1 MVVRF
6 LIVFLVSVAVLLGA
20 EIEGGGEGLAS
31 TQGSQASSIARTPA
45 AASGDF
51 GLELIGAQPPG
62 NVVIAPG
69 SIATALAMAGTGAA
83 GLTAAQ
89 IAEVL
94 HLRGPAEFDRVGN
107 LQRTVARQQLA
118 AGRGHAKAAT
128 LRTANGL
135 FVQQG
140 FALKPAFTNRL
151 QRHFGAA
158 PEAVDFE
165 NDPFGSLAAINSWVS
180 DRTDGLI
187 PELLGS
193 LPDDTRLV
201 LSNALYLQAEWLHR
215 FDPADTLPGPFYG
228 RKGAT
233 RVEFMHQVESL
244 RYAAGRGYRAV
255 ELPYRASTLSLLVVL
270 PRGKSVTALQRRLLA
285 GGLARVENRLST
297 ETVELRLPRFH
308 LNTRASLRGTL
319 NALGMPVAFSDAADF
334 SRITAEELKID
345 AVEHVADLTV
355 DEDGTVAAA
364 ATGVVFAPKS
374 AHAPFRAIEFNAN
387 RPFLFFVR
395 DRGTGAV
402 LFAGRLTNPAP
413 AGSG

>member
-1 MVVRF
+1 MAKF
-6 LIVFLVSVAVLLGA
+6 LIVLLVSAVVLCGVELQ
-20 EIEGGGEGLAS
+20 GGGEGLAS
-31 TQGSQASSIARTPA
+31 TQGSQAPPIVKTPA

-51 GLELIGAQPPG
+51 ALELIRAQPPG
-62 NVVIAPG
+62 NVVLAPG
-69 SIATALAMAGTGAA
+69 SMATALAMTGTGAA

-94 HLRGPAEFDRVGN
+94 HLRGPAEFDRVGS

-128 LRTANGL
+128 LRIANGL

-140 FALKPAFTNRL
+140 FPLRPAFTNGL

-165 NDPFGSLAAINSWVS
+165 NDLLGSLAAINSWVS
-180 DRTDGLI
+180 DRTNGLI
-187 PELLGS
+187 PELFGS

-201 LSNALYLQAEWLHR
+201 LTNALYLQAEWRHK
-215 FDPADTLPGPFYG
+215 FKPGETVPGPFYG

-244 RYAAGRGYRAV
+244 RYAGGRGYRAV

-270 PRGKSVTALQRRLLA
+270 PQGKGVAALQRRLMA
-285 GGLARVENRLST
+285 GGLARVAGRLSP

-308 LNTRASLRGTL
+308 LNTRASLKGTL
-319 NALGMPVAFSDAADF
+319 SALGMPVAFSDAADF
-334 SRITAEELKID
+334 SRITAAADLKID
-345 AVEHVADLTV
+345 AVEHVADLAV
-355 DEDGTVAAA
+355 DEAGTVAAA
-364 ATGVVFAPKS
+364 AAGVVAIRKS
-374 AHAPFRAIEFNAN
+374 RRPVSQIEFNAN

-395 DRGTGAV
+395 DRPTGAV
-402 LFAGRLTNPAP
+402 LFAGRLSNPVP
-413 AGSG
+413 GSG